1 MAVQP
6 LSPAT
11 DRRLGG
17 LLPRQLPNRTQAHLR
32 AASLWY
38 RSHAVPICHA
48 VLATV
53 SGCYSAPW
61 GRLLTRYSPVRH
73 WCIATPVRLECVM
86 HAASVNPEP
95 GSNSLKN
102 CIISHLPMRHN
113 LFRVFSDYLLLL
125 CWVFS
130 KSAFSISQENINE
143 ILSHLHV
150 LKNFLC
156 CSIFKEQVLH
166 RKSPPEVSLSIISD
180 LFPFVNTLFQNF
192 FDFFRK
198 SFSPPFTCKKF
209 FHAYT
214 PASARVYYIIGR
226 SWKNRAK
233 KADFFSWQTP

>member
-17 LLPRQLPNRTQAHLR
+17 PLPHQLPNQTQAHLR

-38 RSHAVPICHA
+38 KPHARSICHE

-53 SGCYSAPW
+53 SGCYPAPG

-102 CIISHLPMRHN
+102 VYLNSQGEPKSFFRANFN
-113 LFRVFSDYLLLL
+113 LSFLLLL
-125 CWVFS
+125 SFFTQVFW
-130 KSAFSISQENINE
+130 QEFAQ
-143 ILSHLHV
+143 LCF
-150 LKNFLC
+150 FLC
-156 CSIFKEQVLH
+156 VVQFSMIKCSRTE
-166 RKSPPEVSLSIISD
+166 SLSIILHSSQ
-180 LFPFVNTLFQNF
+180 FVNTF
-192 FDFFRK
+192 FEIFLDFFE
-198 SFSPPFTCKKF
+198 FYPFVRF
-209 FHAYT
+209 QLILSRVFVH
-214 PASARVYYIIGR
+214 PAQRFC
-226 SWKNRAK
+226 RAWYFLK
-233 KADFFSWQTP
+233 MLRLFYWQYLCIVL